1 MIAAELGK
9 LLDFGRAFA
18 ENVGVIALRTAFL
31 CLAAVLAGLAQQ
43 PGPAL
48 SVDANAGRHAISP
61 DIYGIN
67 FYWDLG
73 SGNTPQSAA
82 LAAAAAL
89 DIRATGRRWGGNS
102 TSTYHWKFD
111 VDNLDADW
119 FYEVLPD
126 TSVNA
131 AKLPD
136 GSSFNQFADQVR
148 VSGGKIVGTIPVLG
162 WLPNGRKEMCSFD
175 IRTYGSQCKVD
186 PYAQYH
192 TAKCGNGIVYD
203 PACGDSSV
211 NDGKGPKN
219 PVYIKNDPTDAYAQ
233 SDETLQADWVRYAVS
248 RYGKANQ
255 GGVAIWCLDNEPI
268 WWDTMHRDIH
278 PDPYTY
284 DEVLALDIKY
294 AEAIKQGDATALV
307 SGPVGDNWASLWFS
321 KKDIV
326 AGQARGNYWSNAV
339 DRNAHSGVAF
349 LPWYLQQMRNYEQQ
363 HGVRLLDYLDQHAY
377 LAPANVAFSSAGSA
391 ATQALRLDSTRVF
404 WDPAYVVTG
413 DYWIKDVE
421 NNGIPVAPRFIP
433 RLREMVAQNYP
444 GTKMALTEYNWGA
457 LDNINGALAQ
467 ADLLG
472 IFGREG
478 LDAANLWGPPKPT
491 DPGALA
497 FKIYRNYDGIG
508 GTFGETG
515 VQATSAD
522 QSKLALYAA
531 VRSDLNLTLIAVNKT
546 ADDLSSLVSLA
557 NFSPG
562 AAAKV
567 WQYSAAQPSAI
578 MAQPDVPVSGHSIG
592 MVFPAN
598 SITLLAIPPVAL
610 PVERPFVTAVTNAA
624 SYDSAI
630 APGQMVVVWGSHMG
644 PDKAVPLEQ
653 DSNGLVSSTAGEVRI
668 LFDGIPAPMVY
679 AVSTQCSAVVPYF
692 GATKTTTHVQVEYK
706 GVRSEPVEVAVGAT
720 APGLFTM
727 DFSGK
732 GQGAILNEDNVT
744 RNSASA
750 PARPGSVVVLWGT
763 GEGIT
768 DPPGVDGRPAVDVLP
783 KPLGPVSV
791 EIGGLPA
798 AVEYAGAAPGNL
810 PGLLQINAR
819 ISQDVTPGDRVPL
832 RVKVGNRTSQEGVT
846 VAVR

>member
-1 MIAAELGK
+1 MIAAELVK
-9 LLDFGRAFA
+9 PLDFGRAFE
-18 ENVGVIALRTAFL
+18 ENVGVISLRTAFL

-82 LAAAAAL
+82 LAAAAL

-148 VSGGKIVGTIPVLG
+148 VSGGKIVGTIPLLG

-578 MAQPDVPVSGHSIG
+578 VAQPDVPVSGHSIG

-644 PDKAVPLEQ
+644 PDKPVPLQQ

-706 GVRSEPVEVAVGAT
+706 GVRSEPVEVAIGAT

-750 PARPGSVVVLWGT
+750 PARPGSVVILWGT

-798 AVEYAGAAPGNL
+798 AVEYAGAAPGNI

>member
-1 MIAAELGK
+1 MS
-9 LLDFGRAFA
+9 
-18 ENVGVIALRTAFL
+18 LRCVL
-31 CLAAVLAGLAQQ
+31 PGLAAVLAGFAQQ
-43 PGPAL
+43 SGPAL

-73 SGNTPQSAA
+73 TAGDPQQ
-82 LAAAAAL
+82 AAAAL

-119 FYEVLPD
+119 FYEVLLPNTPVD
-126 TSVNA
+126 A
-131 AKLPD
+131 AKLPE

-148 VSGGKIVGTIPVLG
+148 VSGGKIVATIPVLG
-162 WLPNGRKEMCSFD
+162 WLPKARAEMCSFD
-175 IRTYGSQCKVD
+175 IRKYGSQCKVD

-192 TAKCGNGIVYD
+192 TAKCGNGIAYD
-203 PACGDSSV
+203 PACGDSSS
-211 NDGKGPKN
+211 NDGLGPKN

-233 SDETLQADWVRYAVS
+233 TDETLQADWVRYAVS
-248 RYGKANQ
+248 RYGKSNQ
-255 GGVAIWCLDNEPI
+255 GGIAIWSLDNEPI
-268 WWDTMHRDIH
+268 WWDSTHRDIH

-284 DEVLALDIKY
+284 DELLALDIRY
-294 AEAIKQGDATALV
+294 AEAVKKGDPSALV

-326 AGQARGNYWSNAV
+326 AGWALGNYWANPV
-339 DRNAHSGVAF
+339 DRNAHGGVAF

-377 LAPANVAFSSAGSA
+377 LAPANVAFSNAGSA
-391 ATQALRLDSTRVF
+391 AAQALRLNSTRVF

-433 RLREMVAQNYP
+433 RLREIVAQNYP
-444 GTKMALTEYNWGA
+444 GTKIALTEYNWGA
-457 LDNINGALAQ
+457 LDDINGALAQ

-491 DPGALA
+491 DPGAFA

-508 GTFGETG
+508 GTFGETS

-522 QSKLALYAA
+522 QNALALYAA
-531 VRSDLNLTLIAVNKT
+531 LRSDLNLTLIVVNKT
-546 ADDLSSLVSLA
+546 AGDLSSLVSLA
-557 NFSPG
+557 NFSAG
-562 AAAKV
+562 GAAKV
-567 WQYSAAQPSAI
+567 WRYSAIQPGAI
-578 MAQPDVPVSGHSIG
+578 LAQPDVPVSGNSIG
-592 MVFPAN
+592 TLFPAN
-598 SITLLAIPPVAL
+598 SITLLAIPPAVL
-610 PVERPFVTAVTNAA
+610 PVEQPVVAAVTNAA

-644 PDKAVPLEQ
+644 PDTPVPLQ
-653 DSNGLVSSTAGEVRI
+653 LDSNGLVSGTAGAVRI
-668 LFDGIPAPMVY
+668 LFDGVPAPVVY
-679 AVSTQCSAVVPYF
+679 ASSTQCSAVVPYF
-692 GATKTTTHVQVEYK
+692 GAIKATTHVQVEYK
-706 GVRSEPVEVAVGAT
+706 GVRSAPVEFPVAAT

-732 GQGAILNEDNVT
+732 GQGAILNQDNVT
-744 RNSASA
+744 RNSVSA
-750 PARPGSVVVLWGT
+750 PAPPGSVVVLWGT

-768 DPPGVDGRPAVDVLP
+768 DPPGVDGRPALDVLP
-783 KPLGPVSV
+783 KPVAPVSV

-798 AVEYAGAAPGNL
+798 QVEYAGAAPGNI
-810 PGLLQINAR
+810 PGLFQINAR
-819 ISQDVTPGDRVPL
+819 IPNDVTPGDRVPL
-832 RVKVGNRTSQEGVT
+832 HVTVGNLTSQDGVT
-846 VAVR
+846 LVVR

>member
-9 LLDFGRAFA
+9 LLDFGRAFE
-18 ENVGVIALRTAFL
+18 ENVGVISLRTAFL

-73 SGNTPQSAA
+73 SGNTPQNAA
-82 LAAAAAL
+82 LAAAAL

-578 MAQPDVPVSGHSIG
+578 VAQPDVPVSGHSIG

-644 PDKAVPLEQ
+644 PDKPVPLQQ

-798 AVEYAGAAPGNL
+798 AVEYAGAAPGNI

>member
-9 LLDFGRAFA
+9 PLDFGRAFE
-18 ENVGVIALRTAFL
+18 ENVGVISLRTAFL

-522 QSKLALYAA
+522 QGKLALYAA

-578 MAQPDVPVSGHSIG
+578 VAQPDVPVSGHSIG

-598 SITLLAIPPVAL
+598 SITLLAIPPTDL
-610 PVERPFVTAVTNAA
+610 PVARPVVTAVTNAA
-624 SYDSAI
+624 SYDLAI

-644 PDKAVPLEQ
+644 PDKPVPLQQ

-706 GVRSEPVEVAVGAT
+706 GVRSEPVEVAIGAT

-798 AVEYAGAAPGNL
+798 AVEYAGAAPGNI

>member
-9 LLDFGRAFA
+9 PLDFGRAFE
-18 ENVGVIALRTAFL
+18 ENVGVISLRTAFL

-73 SGNTPQSAA
+73 SGNTPQNAA

-578 MAQPDVPVSGHSIG
+578 VAQPDVPVSGHSIG

-644 PDKAVPLEQ
+644 PDKPVPLQQ

-706 GVRSEPVEVAVGAT
+706 GVRSEPVEVAIGAT